1 MKDDEGLKP
10 GHNQI
15 RGPTEHERLDF
26 SALSLFLIFFPLSL
40 SDGIAQ
46 YTLQISAFLF
56 RVGVL
61 VFSINDELE
70 REQVHI
76 EPVAHDANRTCVCI
90 PYRKDREREIHWL
103 YSACRRKRENKKRV
117 FCVFVCL
124 FLYKSIHQYSIYTQ
138 STYGVLIE
146 IHFAALS
153 SISSFPNVHV
163 LYLLYLL
170 HCLLPCSVYTA
181 AVLYTYKYVLYIMA

>member
-1 MKDDEGLKP
+1 MKDL
-10 GHNQI
+10 I
-15 RGPTEHERLDF
+15 

-40 SDGIAQ
+40 SDGKAQ

-90 PYRKDREREIHWL
+90 PYRQDRERERDTLVMFSIQKKKGRIKRES
-103 YSACRRKRENKKRV
+103 SACL
-117 FCVFVCL
+117 FVY
-124 FLYKSIHQYSIYTQ
+124 FFINIFISIVYIHIQ

-170 HCLLPCSVYTA
+170 HCLLPCSAYTA
-181 AVLYTYKYVLYIMA
+181 TVLYTYKYVLYIMA